1 MPSDQ
6 HEPDQSHRRA
16 RRAAPRRRADR
27 PRGTGAVLWLTLL
40 GSVIPGTGYLLA
52 GRKKLGAMVLTI
64 SLGLLVLAGYL
75 GLTQRDRILEL
86 AVAPKQL
93 QYVTLGLV
101 LLGTVWI
108 IVIVTSHRA
117 LRPGTASKASRVGG
131 AVVVGLLS
139 FAVAVPTALGVQ
151 TARTQQDLV
160 QTVFA
165 GGESKS
171 ATRPTVKNKKDPWAG
186 KPRVNVLLLGAD
198 DAAKRDGVRTDTVI
212 VASIDT
218 VSGNVSLIS
227 LPRKLMFMPFP
238 EGTKLHEE
246 YPDGFGKDGLDLA
259 GRLEWMLDAI
269 YKNVPEQHPGIVGPS
284 DNEGADILKLSV
296 GEATGLTLDYY
307 VQINLA
313 GFTQLVNA
321 LGGITV
327 NINYPIPVGGS
338 DDAQRPPN
346 YYLKPAQNKHLWG
359 LEALWYAR
367 GRYKIPNPDDAR
379 SARQRCAIHAI
390 AEAATPPNLLKSYR
404 SLAEVGKNM
413 LRTDIPQDL
422 LPAFLDLA
430 LKIKGA
436 KVSEVPL
443 DGHELKFAYPHPDY
457 DGLRAVVAA
466 ALAAKPAPTPPATPA
481 STPTPRP
488 TKPTGKPTS
497 KPTTGTPSTPNTTAP
512 ADLADACGYH
522 PVETP

>member
-1 MPSDQ
+1 MPSD
-6 HEPDQSHRRA
+6 HHDPEHSRRRA

-27 PRGTGAVLWLTLL
+27 PRRTGSVLWLTLL
-40 GSVIPGTGYLLA
+40 GSLIPGTGYLLA
-52 GRKKLGAMVLTI
+52 GRKKLGALVLTI
-64 SLGLLVLAGYL
+64 SLGLLAAAGYL
-75 GLTQRDRILEL
+75 GLTQRDRLLQL
-86 AVAPKQL
+86 AVEPAQL
-93 QYVTLGLV
+93 RYLTIGLC
-101 LLGTVWI
+101 LLGTLWI

-117 LRPGTASKASRVGG
+117 LRSGTASKGSRVGG
-131 AVVVGLLS
+131 AVLVGLLS
-139 FAVAVPTALGVQ
+139 FAVAVPTAMGVQ

-165 GGESKS
+165 GGNSKS
-171 ATRPTVKNKKDPWAG
+171 ATRPTIKNENDPWAG
-186 KPRVNVLLLGAD
+186 KPRLNVLLLGAD
-198 DAAKRDGVRTDTVI
+198 DAADRYGVRTDTVI

-218 VSGNVSLIS
+218 VTGNVSLIS

-238 EGTKLHEE
+238 EGTKLHEA
-246 YPDGFGKDGLDLA
+246 YPDGFGKDGISMQD
-259 GRLEWMLDAI
+259 RLEWMLDAI
-269 YKNVPEQHPGIVGPS
+269 YKNVPEQHKGIVGPS

-296 GEATGLTLDYY
+296 GEATGLSMDYY

-390 AEAATPPNLLKSYR
+390 AQAATPPNLLKSYK

-413 LRTDIPQDL
+413 LRTDIPQKL
-422 LPAFLDLA
+422 LPAFLTLA
-430 LKIKGA
+430 LKIKSA

-443 DGHELKFAYPHPDY
+443 DGSKLKFAYPHPDY
-457 DGLRAVVAA
+457 DGLRQTVAA
-466 ALAAKPAPTPPATPA
+466 ALEAKPVST
-481 STPTPRP
+481 TPTTPVP
-488 TKPTGKPTS
+488 TAKPTGKPTG
-497 KPTTGTPSTPNTTAP
+497 KPTTGKPTTPTTTAP
-512 ADLADACGYH
+512 ADLANACEYH
-522 PVETP
+522 PVESP

>member
-6 HEPDQSHRRA
+6 HQPAPSRGRA
-16 RRAAPRRRADR
+16 RRAAPRRRAGR
-27 PRGTGAVLWLTLL
+27 PRRTGAILGLTLL
-40 GSVIPGTGYLLA
+40 GSLIPGVGYLAA
-52 GRKKLGAMVLTI
+52 GWKKLGAVVLTV
-64 SLGLLVLAGYL
+64 SLALLGLAGYY
-75 GLTQRDRILEL
+75 GLTQRERIIEL

-93 QYVTLGLV
+93 QYVTVGLC
-101 LLGTVWI
+101 LLGTLWI
-108 IVIVTSHRA
+108 VVIVTSHRA
-117 LRPGTASKASRVGG
+117 LRSGTATKGSRFGG
-131 AVVVGLLS
+131 AVLVGLLS
-139 FAVAVPTALGVQ
+139 FAVAVPTAMGVQ

-165 GGESKS
+165 GGNSKS

-186 KPRVNVLLLGAD
+186 KPRLNVLLLGAD

-218 VSGNVSLIS
+218 VTGNVSLIS

-238 EGTKLHEE
+238 KGTKLHEE
-246 YPDGFGKDGLDLA
+246 YPDGFGEDGISMAD
-259 GRLEWMLDAI
+259 RLEWMLDAI

-284 DNEGADILKLSV
+284 DNEGADILKLTV
-296 GEATGLTLDYY
+296 GEATGLPLDYY

-321 LGGITV
+321 LGGIRV

-338 DDAQRPPN
+338 DDAKRPPN
-346 YYLKPAQNKHLWG
+346 YYLQPAKDKHLWG

-367 GRYKIPNPDDAR
+367 GRYMIPNPDDAR

-413 LRTDIPQDL
+413 LRTDIPQEL
-422 LPAFLDLA
+422 LPAFLELA
-430 LKIKGA
+430 LKIKSA

-443 DGHELKFAYPHPDY
+443 DGKKLKFAYPHPDY
-457 DGLRAVVAA
+457 DGLRATVAA
-466 ALAAKPAPTPPATPA
+466 ALAAKPAST
-481 STPTPRP
+481 TPTTRGTPKPAQP
-488 TKPTGKPTS
+488 TRKATNKPS
-497 KPTTGTPSTPNTTAP
+497 TPSTPNTAAP
-512 ADLADACGYH
+512 ADLADACEYH
-522 PVETP
+522 PVEAP

>member
-6 HEPDQSHRRA
+6 HDPEHSRRRA

-27 PRGTGAVLWLTLL
+27 PRSTGAVLALTLL
-40 GSVIPGTGYLLA
+40 GSLIPGTGYLLA
-52 GRKKLGAMVLTI
+52 GRKKLGAVVLTI
-64 SLGLLVLAGYL
+64 SLGLLALAGYL

-93 QYVTLGLV
+93 RYLTLGLC
-101 LLGTVWI
+101 LLGTLWI

-117 LRPGTASKASRVGG
+117 LRPGVATKGSRVGG
-131 AVVVGLLS
+131 AVLVGMLS

-165 GGESKS
+165 GGNSKS
-171 ATRPTVKNKKDPWAG
+171 ATRPTIKNKKDPWAG

-198 DAAKRDGVRTDTVI
+198 DAAGRDGTRTDTVI
-212 VASIDT
+212 IASIDT
-218 VSGNVSLIS
+218 VTGNVSLIS
-227 LPRKLMFMPFP
+227 LPRKLTFMPFP
-238 EGTKLHEE
+238 EGSKLHDA
-246 YPDGFGKDGLDLA
+246 YPDGFGKEGITIPQ
-259 GRLEWMLDAI
+259 RLEWMLDAI
-269 YKNVPEQHPGIVGPS
+269 YKNVPAEHPGIVGPS

-296 GEATGLTLDYY
+296 GEATGVKLDYY

-338 DDAQRPPN
+338 DDAKRPPN
-346 YYLKPAQNKHLWG
+346 YYLQPAQNKHLWG

-367 GRYKIPNPDDAR
+367 GRYQIPNPDDAR

-390 AEAATPPNLLKSYR
+390 AQAATVPNLLKSYR

-413 LRTDIPQDL
+413 LRTDIPQEL

-430 LKIKGA
+430 LKIKSA
-436 KVSEVPL
+436 KVSEVAL
-443 DGHELKFAYPHPDY
+443 DGHKLKFAYLHPDY
-457 DGLRAVVAA
+457 DGLRATVAA
-466 ALAAKPAPTPPATPA
+466 ALSANPAAPAA
-481 STPTPRP
+481 TPTPQP
-488 TKPTGKPTS
+488 TKTTGKPTS
-497 KPTTGTPSTPNTTAP
+497 KPTTSKPTTPNPTAP
-512 ADLADACGYH
+512 ADLANACEYH
-522 PVETP
+522 PVEAP